1 MATTLNRV
9 NPRMVSDSSQA
20 AGLQVRVRRT
30 LTSED
35 GRFQLDVTFALEKG
49 ITILFGPSGAGKTTL
64 LDCIA
69 GLADPDQGRIVVGGR
84 VLLDSEQGISLG
96 AIERK
101 IGYVFQDLALFPHL
115 SVAANVAY
123 GLGAL
128 KAEDRKQRVAD
139 ALESLGI
146 SELRMRRPAELSGG
160 ERQRVALARALVTQ
174 PSVLLLDEPLAALD
188 MPVRMKIAEDL
199 RRSIQE
205 LPIPV
210 LYVTH
215 SRDEVFMLGERMLM
229 LERGKII
236 AEGTPHQVMS
246 APRSETVAQL
256 AGFENVFDAEV
267 TSIHEER
274 GTMTCKVTAPGL
286 GRARLPAVPTNPKEG
301 NGTTEVVPSCG
312 DEPVGHL
319 AQIELETPLVRAE
332 VGWKLR
338 VGISAGDV
346 LLATSAP
353 VGLSARNILPGK
365 LLSLWQRDMIVVARV
380 DCGVEMAVHLT
391 LAARD
396 SLQLTPGRQVWL
408 IVKTHSCHLLAG

>member
-301 NGTTEVVPSCG
+301 NGTTEVVPSRG
-312 DEPVGHL
+312 NEPVGHL

-332 VGWKLR
+332 VGSKLR

>member
-1 MATTLNRV
+1 MATTLNRADAATV
-9 NPRMVSDSSQA
+9 ENASQTT
-20 AGLQVRVRRT
+20 GLQVRVRRT

-35 GRFQLDVTFALEKG
+35 GGFQLDVDFELQNG

-69 GLADPDQGRIVVGGR
+69 GLTDLNEGRIVVGAR
-84 VLLDSEQGISLG
+84 VLIDSQAGIYLS
-96 AIERK
+96 ASERR
-101 IGYVFQDLALFPHL
+101 IGYVFQDLALFPHMT
-115 SVAANVAY
+115 VEANVAY
-123 GLGAL
+123 GLREL
-128 KAEDRKQRVAD
+128 KAKDRKQRVAG
-139 ALESLGI
+139 ALEGLGI
-146 SELRMRRPAELSGG
+146 SDLRARRPAELSGG

-199 RRSIQE
+199 RRSVQA

-210 LYVTH
+210 FYVTH

-274 GTMTCKVTAPGL
+274 GTMMCRVTASGL
-286 GRARLPAVPTNPKEG
+286 GRARLTAVPTNCQED
-301 NGTTEVVPSCG
+301 NGTTEVVPSRD

-332 VGWKLR
+332 VGSKLR
-338 VGISAGDV
+338 VGVSAGDV
-346 LLATSAP
+346 LLATAAP
-353 VGLSARNILPGK
+353 VGLSARNILSGK
-365 LLSLWQRDMIVVARV
+365 LLSLWQRDMVVVARV
-380 DCGVEMAVHLT
+380 DCGVEMSVHLT

-408 IVKTHSCHLLAG
+408 VVKTHSCHLLG

>member
-9 NPRMVSDSSQA
+9 NPRMVSDSSQG

-146 SELRMRRPAELSGG
+146 SELRVRRPAELSGG

-301 NGTTEVVPSCG
+301 NGTTEVVPSRG

-332 VGWKLR
+332 VGSKLR

>member
-1 MATTLNRV
+1 MATILNGMDR
-9 NPRMVSDSSQA
+9 RTASDSSHG
-20 AGLQVRVRRT
+20 AGLQVRVRRM
-30 LTSED
+30 LASDD
-35 GRFQLDVTFALEKG
+35 GGFQLDATFRIENG

-69 GLADPDQGRIVVGGR
+69 GLTDPDQGRIVAGLR
-84 VLLDSEQGISLG
+84 VLFDSEKGLDLDT
-96 AIERK
+96 IERN

-115 SVAANVAY
+115 SVQSNVTY
-123 GLGAL
+123 GLGGL
-128 KAEDRKQRVAD
+128 RSEERKRRVAD
-139 ALESLGI
+139 ALESLRI
-146 SELRMRRPAELSGG
+146 SELRARRPAELSGG

-199 RRSIQE
+199 RRSIRA

-256 AGFENVFDAEV
+256 AGFENVFDAQV

-274 GTMTCKVTAPGL
+274 GTMSCVVGA
-286 GRARLPAVPTNPKEG
+286 
-301 NGTTEVVPSCG
+301 GT
-312 DEPVGHL
+312 L
-319 AQIELETPLVRAE
+319 ELETPLVRAE
-332 VGWKLR
+332 VGTKLR
-338 VGISAGDV
+338 VAISAGDV

-353 VGLSARNILPGK
+353 AGLSARNILPGK
-365 LLSLWQRDMIVVARV
+365 LVSMSQRDMIVVARV
-380 DCGVEMAVHLT
+380 DCGVAMLVHLT

-396 SLQLTPGRQVWL
+396 SLQLSPGRPVWL
-408 IVKTHSCHLLAG
+408 IVKTHSCHLLG